1 MSFGD
6 ESGLGYD
13 ADTARGREWPSVRQF
28 NVFLGNRLGALLD
41 LVRRFEQT
49 DVRVVSLTVV
59 ETADCAIIRL
69 VPSDYERG
77 YEILTNAKFAFTESD
92 LLVVKLPDD
101 DRPLLTITKAM
112 LERRDQHLLHVPA
125 SDRRRPDGQHGHRGL
140 RRRPRRRGRGAR
152 RPGLHAVHRK
162 RFEGVSLLGPRSSR
176 PRVQERSGRPRS
188 QVILETPAASR
199 GGSPAPLCGRPR

>member
-1 MSFGD
+1 MS
-6 ESGLGYD
+6 
-13 ADTARGREWPSVRQF
+13 APAPRKGRDWPSVRQF
-28 NVFLGNRLGALLD
+28 NVFLSNRLGALLD

-77 YEILTNAKFAFTESD
+77 FEILPSAKFAFTESD

-112 LERRDQHLLHVPA
+112 LSAEVD
-125 SDRRRPDGQHGHRGL
+125 
-140 RRRPRRRGRGAR
+140 
-152 RPGLHAVHRK
+152 
-162 RFEGVSLLGPRSSR
+162 
-176 PRVQERSGRPRS
+176 
-188 QVILETPAASR
+188 I
-199 GGSPAPLCGRPR
+199 

>member
-6 ESGLGYD
+6 E
-13 ADTARGREWPSVRQF
+13 ADIDYATARGREWPSVRQF
-28 NVFLGNRLGALLD
+28 NVFLANRMGALMD

-77 YEILTNAKFAFTESD
+77 FEILTAAKFAFTESD

-101 DRPLLTITKAM
+101 DRPLLTLMKA
-112 LERRDQHLLHVPA
+112 LLTAEVDVCYMYPLLIGVGPMGNTA
-125 SDRRRPDGQHGHRGL
+125 V
-140 RRRPRRRGRGAR
+140 
-152 RPGLHAVHRK
+152 AVHVG
-162 RFEGVSLLGPRSSR
+162 EDHETAA
-176 PRVQERSGRPRS
+176 QA
-188 QVILETPAASR
+188 LETQ
-199 GGSPAPLCGRPR
+199 GFTLFTENDLKE

>member
-6 ESGLGYD
+6 GDE
-13 ADTARGREWPSVRQF
+13 ADVDYTTAKGRDWPSVRQF

-41 LVRRFEQT
+41 LVRKFEAT

-77 YEILTNAKFAFTESD
+77 YEILTAAKFAFTESD

-101 DRPLLTITKAM
+101 ARPLLTITKALLTAEVDICYM
-112 LERRDQHLLHVPA
+112 YPLLMGVGPMGNTAIAVYVNDFEAAAAALQGQGFTLFTENDLRD
-125 SDRRRPDGQHGHRGL
+125 
-140 RRRPRRRGRGAR
+140 
-152 RPGLHAVHRK
+152 
-162 RFEGVSLLGPRSSR
+162 
-176 PRVQERSGRPRS
+176 
-188 QVILETPAASR
+188 
-199 GGSPAPLCGRPR
+199 